1 MYLTLIK
8 YDSDLLTR
16 GFLILTRDVSAGLR
30 DALAMIITSHMI
42 IIPKQEKMSTVFFS
56 ASLTICIYY
65 QDSRQS
71 KPIFFQ
77 KK

>member
-1 MYLTLIK
+1 MYLTLTK
-8 YDSDLLTR
+8 YDSDRLTR
-16 GFLILTRDVSAGLR
+16 GFLILARVLSVGLR

-65 QDSRQS
+65 QDGR
-71 KPIFFQ
+71 
-77 KK
+77 

>member
-42 IIPKQEKMSTVFFS
+42 IIPKQKKMSIVFFS

-65 QDSRQS
+65 QDGR
-71 KPIFFQ
+71 
-77 KK
+77 

>member
-1 MYLTLIK
+1 MYLTLTK
-8 YDSDLLTR
+8 YASDRVTL
-16 GFLILTRDVSAGLR
+16 GFLILLRDVSAGLR

-65 QDSRQS
+65 QDGR
-71 KPIFFQ
+71 
-77 KK
+77 